1 MAGVNKKETADQ
13 LAENLNESEQLEINA
28 VSKKGKTNKI
38 SKKYPWKRKAVL
50 LFVWGAVVFIVF
62 LSYPFL
68 KIRSPSHL
76 NSATKLELDSVKPL
90 VRRFPIQNNH
100 LVSYKSFIIPFGE
113 KGKFTYISLSI
124 SFELPNKELMD
135 EMIKKNSRI
144 RGIIYDILNKNI
156 DILKNISS
164 LEKLKELIASSV
176 NSVLTS
182 GKINE
187 PIITDFS
194 MI

>member
-13 LAENLNESEQLEINA
+13 LAENLNESEQLDKNA

-50 LFVWGAVVFIVF
+50 LFVWGSVVFIAF
-62 LSYPFL
+62 LSYPFV
-68 KIRSPSHL
+68 KIRPPSHSK
-76 NSATKLELDSVKPL
+76 SATKVELYSVKPL

-144 RGIIYDILNKNI
+144 RGIIYGILNKNI

-182 GKINE
+182 GKVNE